1 MVLTLLQNAFPKAI
15 LRLERLLGRR
25 LEHIMPNI
33 RGREGPLG
41 PNVFHLL
48 PDIEV
53 SARFVIFCTLT
64 WTDREPGVGRFG
76 RWLLLG

>member
-53 SARFVIFCTLT
+53 SASVGSHFGVRMRFQ
-64 WTDREPGVGRFG
+64 ENQ
-76 RWLLLG
+76 